1 MCEHSRTPPLPRSP
15 MAPAERGLGCF
26 HRVFLEA
33 AVGAGS
39 PRLGRRAGVL
49 ARAAPPQTLLGAHR
63 GQGVSLTY
71 DFSFMGK
78 WPSAVSFQALEK
90 CLIVSLGAPLTG
102 QRSAERTPLHVS
114 RRRGTG
120 SPGMALSW
128 GRFGISFHT
137 TALAATPWLLIL
149 LFPEVKGR
157 RKMHSPERSRNL

>member
-1 MCEHSRTPPLPRSP
+1 MGEGICVNTHAHHHCPVRPWLLQSGDWAVSIVSSLKLPW
-15 MAPAERGLGCF
+15 GLGLPALEGAQWSWRGRLHRRCF
-26 HRVFLEA
+26 L
-33 AVGAGS
+33 S
-39 PRLGRRAGVL
+39 
-49 ARAAPPQTLLGAHR
+49 
-63 GQGVSLTY
+63 Y

-102 QRSAERTPLHVS
+102 QRSAKRTPLHVS
-114 RRRGTG
+114 RRWGTG

>member
-1 MCEHSRTPPLPRSP
+1 MNTHAHHHCPVRPWLLQSGGWAVSIVSSLKLPW
-15 MAPAERGLGCF
+15 GLGLLALEGAQGSWRGRLH
-26 HRVFLEA
+26 HRRFSEH
-33 AVGAGS
+33 
-39 PRLGRRAGVL
+39 
-49 ARAAPPQTLLGAHR
+49 T

>member
-1 MCEHSRTPPLPRSP
+1 MNTHAHHHCPVRPWLLQSGDWAVSIVSSLKLPW
-15 MAPAERGLGCF
+15 GLGLLALEGAQGSWRGRLH
-26 HRVFLEA
+26 HRRFSEHT
-33 AVGAGS
+33 G
-39 PRLGRRAGVL
+39 
-49 ARAAPPQTLLGAHR
+49 